1 MNCHS
6 AVMAAHASRLL
17 SEGGVRWRPSGKAT
31 ITAALLIRHAEAC
44 TLSRLFPDEYM
55 HMISAFR
62 WIHAKWRASRPGRT
76 LALYLESR
84 GPLLAR
90 GMSFSAVFSV
100 FAAVYVFFALFGIVF
115 DSSPML
121 QDAVV
126 QGLSQTIP
134 GLIDTGS
141 GGAVD
146 LDALFDAQ
154 LLGISGLVVLGI
166 LTYTASGW
174 LRSFRDGVRTI
185 FGLPQKDR
193 GMLLM
198 RLIDVALIFALGALL
213 VLSAAFSVIST
224 HALGVLVQW
233 LDPGDASVLDPTM
246 AVAGLLVALAI
257 DVLVFFML
265 FRLQS
270 RIPVGNR
277 AVLRGALL
285 GAVGFGVLKYLGA
298 ELASGAGNNPL
309 IAGFA
314 AIIGLMLWFNLV
326 MQWLLLATAW
336 IATGPRTD
344 VADQSD

>member
-1 MNCHS
+1 M
-6 AVMAAHASRLL
+6 M
-17 SEGGVRWRPSGKAT
+17 
-31 ITAALLIRHAEAC
+31 
-44 TLSRLFPDEYM
+44 
-55 HMISAFR
+55 SAFR
-62 WIHAKWRASRPGRT
+62 WVNAKWRASRPGRT
-76 LALYLESR
+76 LSRYLESR

-100 FAAVYVFFALFGIVF
+100 FAAVYVFFAVFGIVF

-121 QDAVV
+121 QEAVV
-126 QGLSQTIP
+126 QGLTHTIP

-141 GGAVD
+141 GGAVE

-154 LLGISGLVVLGI
+154 ILGISGLLVLLI

-198 RLIDVALIFALGALL
+198 RLIDVALIFALGVLM

-224 HALGVLVQW
+224 HALGLHAQW
-233 LDPGDASVLDPTM
+233 LDPGDASVLGPTTVLM
-246 AVAGLLVALAI
+246 GLLVALAI

-277 AVLRGALL
+277 AVLGGALI
-285 GAVGFGVLKYLGA
+285 GAIGFGALKYLGA

-326 MQWLLLATAW
+326 MQWLLLTTAW
-336 IATGPRTD
+336 VATGPRTD
-344 VADQSD
+344 AMD

>member
-1 MNCHS
+1 
-6 AVMAAHASRLL
+6 
-17 SEGGVRWRPSGKAT
+17 
-31 ITAALLIRHAEAC
+31 
-44 TLSRLFPDEYM
+44 
-55 HMISAFR
+55 MISAVR
-62 WIHAKWRASRPGRT
+62 WANAKWWASRPGRT
-76 LALYLESR
+76 LSLYLESR

-100 FAAVYVFFALFGIVF
+100 FAAVYVFFAVFGIVF

-141 GGAVD
+141 GGAVE

-154 LLGISGLVVLGI
+154 SLGISGLLVLVI
-166 LTYTASGW
+166 LTYPASGW

-198 RLIDVALIFALGALL
+198 RLIDVALIFALGVLM

-224 HALGVLVQW
+224 HALDLLAQRF
-233 LDPGDASVLDPTM
+233 DPGDAAMLGPTT
-246 AVAGLLVALAI
+246 VVTGLLVALVI

-277 AVLRGALL
+277 AVLGGALL

-298 ELASGAGNNPL
+298 ELASSAGNNPM

-326 MQWLLLATAW
+326 MQWLLLSTAW

-344 VADQSD
+344 VDG

>member
-1 MNCHS
+1 MMS
-6 AVMAAHASRLL
+6 AL
-17 SEGGVRWRPSGKAT
+17 RWANT
-31 ITAALLIRHAEAC
+31 N
-44 TLSRLFPDEYM
+44 
-55 HMISAFR
+55 
-62 WIHAKWRASRPGRT
+62 WRASRPGRT

-100 FAAVYVFFALFGIVF
+100 FAAVYVFFALFGVVF

-126 QGLSQTIP
+126 QGLSHTIP

-141 GGAVD
+141 GGAVQ

-154 LLGISGLVVLGI
+154 VLGISGLVVLII

-198 RLIDVALIFALGALL
+198 RLIDVVLIFALGVLM
-213 VLSAAFSVIST
+213 VLSAAFSVVST
-224 HALGVLVQW
+224 HALGLLAQW
-233 LDPGDASVLDPTM
+233 LDPGDASVLGPTTV
-246 AVAGLLVALAI
+246 VAGLLVALAI

-309 IAGFA
+309 VAGFA

-326 MQWLLLATAW
+326 MQWLLLAAAW

-344 VADQSD
+344 VMHRAEPA

>member
-1 MNCHS
+1 MVS
-6 AVMAAHASRLL
+6 AV
-17 SEGGVRWRPSGKAT
+17 RWAN
-31 ITAALLIRHAEAC
+31 A
-44 TLSRLFPDEYM
+44 
-55 HMISAFR
+55 R
-62 WIHAKWRASRPGRT
+62 WWASRPGRT

-126 QGLSQTIP
+126 QGLSHTIP

-141 GGAVD
+141 GGAVQ
-146 LDALFDAQ
+146 LDALFDTQ
-154 LLGISGLVVLGI
+154 VLGISGLLVLVI

-193 GMLLM
+193 GILLM
-198 RLIDVALIFALGALL
+198 RLIDVALIFALGMLM

-224 HALGVLVQW
+224 HALGWLAQW
-233 LDPGDASVLDPTM
+233 LDLGDVAVLGPTM
-246 AVAGLLVALAI
+246 VVAGLLVALAI
-257 DVLVFFML
+257 DMLVFFML

-277 AVLRGALL
+277 AVLRGALF
-285 GAVGFGVLKYLGA
+285 GAIGFGVLKYLGA

-344 VADQSD
+344 VAQQSVLRG

>member
-1 MNCHS
+1 
-6 AVMAAHASRLL
+6 
-17 SEGGVRWRPSGKAT
+17 
-31 ITAALLIRHAEAC
+31 
-44 TLSRLFPDEYM
+44 
-55 HMISAFR
+55 MISAFR
-62 WIHAKWRASRPGRT
+62 WIRAKWRASRPGRT

-100 FAAVYVFFALFGIVF
+100 FAAVYVFFALFGVVF

-126 QGLSQTIP
+126 QGLSHTIP

-141 GGAVD
+141 GGAVQ

-154 LLGISGLVVLGI
+154 ILGISGLVVLVI

-198 RLIDVALIFALGALL
+198 RLIDVALIFALGVLL
-213 VLSAAFSVIST
+213 LLSAAFSVVST
-224 HALGVLVQW
+224 HALDWLGQW
-233 LDPGDASVLDPTM
+233 IGGGDASVLGPTTV
-246 AVAGLLVALAI
+246 VAGLLVALAI

-285 GAVGFGVLKYLGA
+285 GAAGFGVLKYLGA

-309 IAGFA
+309 MAGFA
-314 AIIGLMLWFNLV
+314 AILGLMLWFNLV
-326 MQWLLLATAW
+326 MQWLLLVAAW
-336 IATGPRTD
+336 VATGKRLDTMPA
-344 VADQSD
+344 VGP

>member
-1 MNCHS
+1 M
-6 AVMAAHASRLL
+6 LT
-17 SEGGVRWRPSGKAT
+17 G
-31 ITAALLIRHAEAC
+31 
-44 TLSRLFPDEYM
+44 FPWLQFGYSQID
-55 HMISAFR
+55 
-62 WIHAKWRASRPGRT
+62 
-76 LALYLESR
+76 
-84 GPLLAR
+84 GPLKGLAPVM
-90 GMSFSAVFSV
+90 GVEAINFLLMAV
-100 FAAVYVFFALFGIVF
+100 
-115 DSSPML
+115 
-121 QDAVV
+121 
-126 QGLSQTIP
+126 
-134 GLIDTGS
+134 
-141 GGAVD
+141 
-146 LDALFDAQ
+146 
-154 LLGISGLVVLGI
+154 SGLLVLVI

-198 RLIDVALIFALGALL
+198 RLIDVALIFALGVLM

-224 HALGVLVQW
+224 HALGLLLKW
-233 LDPGDASVLDPTM
+233 LEPGDASALDPTM
-246 AVAGLLVALAI
+246 VVAGLLVALMI

-277 AVLRGALL
+277 AVLGGALL

-298 ELASGAGNNPL
+298 ELASSAGNNPM

-326 MQWLLLATAW
+326 MQWLLLSTAW

-344 VADQSD
+344 VDG

>member
-1 MNCHS
+1 
-6 AVMAAHASRLL
+6 
-17 SEGGVRWRPSGKAT
+17 
-31 ITAALLIRHAEAC
+31 
-44 TLSRLFPDEYM
+44 
-55 HMISAFR
+55 MISAFR
-62 WIHAKWRASRPGRT
+62 WIHAKWRASRPDRT

-115 DSSPML
+115 ESSPTL
-121 QDAVV
+121 RDAVV

-154 LLGISGLVVLGI
+154 LLGISGLVVLVI

-198 RLIDVALIFALGALL
+198 RLIDVALIFALGALML
-213 VLSAAFSVIST
+213 LSAAFSVIST

-233 LDPGDASVLDPTM
+233 LDPGDISALGPTV

>member
-1 MNCHS
+1 MIS
-6 AVMAAHASRLL
+6 AVRRANARWWASRL
-17 SEGGVRWRPSGKAT
+17 A
-31 ITAALLIRHAEAC
+31 
-44 TLSRLFPDEYM
+44 
-55 HMISAFR
+55 
-62 WIHAKWRASRPGRT
+62 RT

-121 QDAVV
+121 QDALV
-126 QGLSQTIP
+126 QELSHTIP

-141 GGAVD
+141 GGAVQV
-146 LDALFDAQ
+146 DALFDSQ
-154 LLGISGLVVLGI
+154 VLGISGLLVLLI

-193 GMLLM
+193 GILLM
-198 RLIDVALIFALGALL
+198 RLIDVALIFALGMLML
-213 VLSAAFSVIST
+213 LSAAFSVIST
-224 HALGVLVQW
+224 HALGWLAQRLDLGDVSVVGPTLV
-233 LDPGDASVLDPTM
+233 
-246 AVAGLLVALAI
+246 VAGLLLALSI

-277 AVLRGALL
+277 AVLRGALF
-285 GAVGFGVLKYLGA
+285 GAFGFGILKYLGA
-298 ELASGAGNNPL
+298 ELASGVGNNPL

-336 IATGPRTD
+336 IATGTRTD
-344 VADQSD
+344 VADPSVLRD